1 MIVEPAFVGRVKRQ
15 YRYHTII
22 KAPKTVTML
31 QDILRETMRKFGNA
45 PRGYYVVLDVDAIGL
60 F

>member
-1 MIVEPAFVGRVKRQ
+1 MEPAFVGRVKRQ

-31 QDILRETMRKFGNA
+31 QDVLRKTVHKFGNT
-45 PRGYYVVLDVDAIGL
+45 PRGYHVAMDVDAIGL